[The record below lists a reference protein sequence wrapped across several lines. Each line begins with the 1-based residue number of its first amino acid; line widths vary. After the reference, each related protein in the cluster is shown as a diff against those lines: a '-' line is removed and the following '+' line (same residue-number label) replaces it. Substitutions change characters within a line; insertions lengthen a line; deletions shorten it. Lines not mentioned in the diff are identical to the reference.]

1 MSASSASS
9 AADVG
14 ERVRRG
20 RLQRAAVQQA
30 LTQFGIE
37 IGEQHLA
44 AGDGVCAHAA
54 ADLHV
59 QAQRPVAFD
68 ALQVDVV
75 ETVEHADVA
84 GFPDLIDQVLQDR
97 SDGRGL
103 IERAQRRKG
112 ELGQPRADGIA
123 LPRRV
128 AHHQPCALQLTEQ
141 AMHGLP
147 RQLEPSRQIGQAHGL
162 RLVAD
167 GLEHRQRL
175 LNGG

>member
-1 MSASSASS
+1 M
-9 AADVG
+9 
-14 ERVRRG
+14 R
-20 RLQRAAVQQA
+20 
-30 LTQFGIE
+30 T
-37 IGEQHLA
+37 
-44 AGDGVCAHAA
+44 HAA

-59 QAQRPVAFD
+59 QAQRPVALD

-84 GFPDLIDQVLQDR
+84 GLADLVDQVLQDR

-103 IERAQRRKG
+103 IERAQRREG
-112 ELGQPRADGIA
+112 EPGHPRADGIA
-123 LPRRV
+123 LARRV
-128 AHHQPCALQLTEQ
+128 AHHQPRALQLTEQ

-162 RLVAD
+162 RLIAD

-175 LNGG
+175 LNRGAGV